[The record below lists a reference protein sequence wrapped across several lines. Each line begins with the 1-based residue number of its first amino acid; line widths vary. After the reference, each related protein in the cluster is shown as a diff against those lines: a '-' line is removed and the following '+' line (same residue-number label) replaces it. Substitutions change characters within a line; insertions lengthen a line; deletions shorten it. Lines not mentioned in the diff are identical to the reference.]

1 MAKKPIPEFSAPD
14 DNPRLE
20 QSLGKFIVA
29 WGIIERELD
38 NMIAA
43 LFNLDPTLSLCI
55 TSNLGTKSKLDI
67 IRSAASMLEPALGET
82 LNNEIHDLA
91 NATSDH
97 SGKNRNVR
105 AHGQPAAY
113 AIEEGP
119 REWRWTRTS
128 AREKLKATIYPRDP
142 DHWLNESKEV
152 IGIARKLRE
161 AEREAEKVISALT
174 ADDLDRMC
182 LIETLVLE

>member
-1 MAKKPIPEFSAPD
+1 MAKKPISEFSAPD

-20 QSLGKFIVA
+20 QNLGKFIVA

-38 NMIAA
+38 NMIAV

-55 TSNLGTKSKLDI
+55 TSNLGTKAKIEI
-67 IRSAASMLEPALGET
+67 ILSAASMLEPALGET
-82 LNNEIHDLA
+82 LKNEIHSLA

-97 SGKNRNVR
+97 SGKNRNAI

-113 AIEEGP
+113 GVEGET
-119 REWRWTRTS
+119 RDWRWARTS
-128 AREKLKATIYPRDP
+128 AREKLKTTIFPRDP

-152 IGIARKLRE
+152 VKIARKLRE
-161 AEREAEKVISALT
+161 AERKAEKVISALT
-174 ADDLDRMC
+174 ADDLDRIC
-182 LIETLVLE
+182 LVDTLIHK